1 MIGEKSG
8 NGHSLGERGSYEML
22 ESKFK
27 SNMKKKKRVKGIIR
41 IVGSGGT
48 TTIGYSRS
56 CAKF

>member
-22 ESKFK
+22 KFK

-41 IVGSGGT
+41 W
-48 TTIGYSRS
+48 
-56 CAKF
+56 